1 MHKNTVI
8 VEIVCE
14 DEFVLP
20 ITALVDGVI
29 LERNQRLSPEIL
41 HKP

>member
-1 MHKNTVI
+1 MNNLGGGTKVHKNTTI

-14 DEFVLP
+14 DGFILP

-29 LERNQRLSPEIL
+29 L
-41 HKP
+41 